1 MTVGE
6 QVFHEGNRGAEPLD
20 VSPGMRRKERPHL
33 IQLHVLTQY
42 GLHLCKDGSVPT
54 VSTLN
59 VHSADSWR
67 ARYWHRWALATNNL
81 DDGVRRLPRDRALAH
96 RYIETGPGAMT
107 ICVVIDVDH
116 PNAVLRAFEKPS
128 DHPKPSWVA
137 EGPTGHAHVGWWLTE
152 PVTRTDAGRQA
163 PIRYLART
171 AEGLRRSLDGDPA
184 YTSLLT
190 RCPVAPG
197 AEVIWG
203 TDRSYSLR
211 ELGTIHTPRQLP
223 RKPERSH
230 GFGRNCTMFD
240 TARQNVYGLHD
251 PDQPFAEWQR
261 LVMQH
266 CHAANSEFPEPLP
279 FSEVTA
285 SARSISKWVR
295 DTFVSKKEW
304 HRRQGKVGGQRSG
317 ANRRAARDARIQE
330 VFG

>member
-1 MTVGE
+1 MATATTSG
-6 QVFHEGNRGAEPLD
+6 
-20 VSPGMRRKERPHL
+20 
-33 IQLHVLTQY
+33 
-42 GLHLCKDGSVPT
+42 
-54 VSTLN
+54 
-59 VHSADSWR
+59 VHSAVSWR
-67 ARYWHRWALATNNL
+67 ERYWHRWALATNRL
-81 DDGVRRLPRDRALAH
+81 EDGVRRLPRERALTH
-96 RYIETGPGAMT
+96 RYVETGPGAMT

-116 PNAVLRAFEKPS
+116 PDAALRAFEMPS

-137 EGPTGHAHVGWWLTE
+137 EGPTGHAHVGWWLAE
-152 PVTRTDAGRQA
+152 PVTRTDAARQA

-171 AEGLRRSLDGDPA
+171 AEGLRRSLDGDQA

-203 TDRSYSLR
+203 TDRAYSLR
-211 ELGTIHTPRQLP
+211 DLGTIHTPRQLP

-240 TARQNVYGLHD
+240 TARHGVYGLHD
-251 PDQPFAEWQR
+251 PEQPYAEWER
-261 LVMQH
+261 VVVQH
-266 CHAANSEFPEPLP
+266 CHAANSAFPEPLP

-295 DTFVSKKEW
+295 ASFVSKQEW
-304 HRRQGKVGGQRSG
+304 HAEQGRRSG
-317 ANRRAARDARIQE
+317 VMRRAARDARIKE